1 MYYVEWC
8 DHEGNLHV
16 LECEQLDD
24 ALAEREY
31 LLTVYDWCEI
41 RETAP

>member
-16 LECEQLDD
+16 LECESLEDATAECGFLLD
-24 ALAEREY
+24 
-31 LLTVYDWCEI
+31 VYGWCNI
-41 RETAP
+41 HKI